1 MDAQLVVVWAIT
13 GMRLAYVV
21 WAEMNTVGF
30 NAGSG
35 ELRIA
40 RSFSVIAVK
49 LFKLFNFF
57 FFCTP
62 QYSGEMELLTKKIMI
77 CTIC

>member
-13 GMRLAYVV
+13 GMQFAYVV

-40 RSFSVIAVK
+40 RSMSVIA
-49 LFKLFNFF
+49 FKLSSYST

-62 QYSGEMELLTKKIMI
+62 HYFGEMELLTKKYYDLHYF
-77 CTIC
+77 C